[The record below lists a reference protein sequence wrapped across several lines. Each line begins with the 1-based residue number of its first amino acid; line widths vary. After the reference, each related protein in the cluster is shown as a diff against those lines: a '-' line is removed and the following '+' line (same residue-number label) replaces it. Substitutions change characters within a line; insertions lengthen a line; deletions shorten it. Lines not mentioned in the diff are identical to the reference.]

1 MLNRRQTL
9 MAATGL
15 LAAGAAR
22 AQAPTSQAPATPA
35 ITAPAA
41 MPPQGKRAWAEQ
53 VPTLRI
59 GLLGGE
65 NDSDRLGR
73 YDAYRNLLEQT
84 FGIPVRLYPAADY
97 AGVIQAFGAKQIEL
111 ASMGSSG
118 YAAAWMDTNGN
129 VEPLVVAVENDGSIS
144 YRSVLVVRGDSG
156 ITDLVGMKGKSLA
169 WADPNST
176 SGYLIPRSEL
186 KKAGI
191 DTADGKYFSRTGF
204 AGGHEQGVV
213 AVLQKQYDGAVT
225 WASGIGDPA
234 EGYSRGN
241 LHEMVQKGMLKMNDI
256 KVLWTSSPILNGPI
270 TARLDTPD
278 AFRADLATF
287 HLALPAAHP
296 QIYAQVERGGGKG
309 YQRVKHADFQVF
321 IDLRK
326 DEAAQRRQRS

>member
-1 MLNRRQTL
+1 MLHRRHAL
-9 MAATGL
+9 LGAASL
-15 LAAGAAR
+15 LAAPALIGRAAAQGANAM
-22 AQAPTSQAPATPA
+22 
-35 ITAPAA
+35 PAA
-41 MPPQGKRAWAEQ
+41 GKRAWASA

-73 YDAYRNLLEQT
+73 YDAYGKLLQAT
-84 FGIPVRLYPAADY
+84 FEVPVRLFPAADY

-111 ASMGSSG
+111 SSMGSSG
-118 YAAAWMDTNGN
+118 YAGAWVDTGGN
-129 VEPLVVAVENDGSIS
+129 VEPLVVAVEQDGSIS
-144 YRSVLVVRGDSG
+144 YRSVLVVRADSG

-191 DTADGKYFSRTGF
+191 DPEPGKYFSRTGF
-204 AGGHEQGVV
+204 GDGHEQAVV
-213 AVLQKQYDGAVT
+213 AVLQKQYDGAAT

-234 EGYSRGN
+234 EGYTRGN
-241 LHEMVQKGMLKMNDI
+241 LHEMVAKGMLKVADI
-256 KVLWTSSPILNGPI
+256 RIMWTSNPILNGPLV
-270 TARLDTPD
+270 ARKDTPD
-278 AFRADLATF
+278 EFRHDLTAF

-296 QIYAQVERGGGKG
+296 DIYKQIERGGGKG
-309 YQRVKHADFQVF
+309 YQQVKHEDFQVF

-326 DEAAQRRQRS
+326 EEAANRRQRG